1 MARTKVKDSEA
12 RSFRIRKDIGER
24 LDWYSDKSRIP
35 KTAIV
40 EMALEEY
47 LNKAVPITAKINKE

>member
-12 RSFRIRKDIGER
+12 KTFRIRKDIVKR
-24 LDWYSDKSRIP
+24 LDDYSEKSMIP

-40 EMALEEY
+40 EKAIEDY
-47 LNKAVPITAKINKE
+47 LNKVNPIK